1 MPRWNT
7 VQREGISTSHTSR
20 CLLINSGIHNQEA
33 LCNEMLELDV
43 ETDNYTKGFLDKQC
57 KNCESNILK
66 SWDPGKSFGQKCF
79 VVQIVTPATQCVVD
93 VVLMLRSFSLC
104 MGLWLELFRLPWL
117 LCRYCQFEGIVR
129 VMMDCQ
135 GHLVE
140 SCFIAWSNVVDCQ
153 KIDTP
158 VDVADCGHLGIPMD
172 EADCSSMNK
181 SAGEGSSMFSS
192 MEHLEAFLRAVPHTV
207 EHSLCSEDA
216 DLGSLVA
223 RVIGLSVHAMLVK
236 HRMIAVR
243 SVLLL
248 VDKAISQKTI
258 SPSAWGTMLV

>member
-1 MPRWNT
+1 
-7 VQREGISTSHTSR
+7 
-20 CLLINSGIHNQEA
+20 
-33 LCNEMLELDV
+33 
-43 ETDNYTKGFLDKQC
+43 
-57 KNCESNILK
+57 
-66 SWDPGKSFGQKCF
+66 
-79 VVQIVTPATQCVVD
+79 
-93 VVLMLRSFSLC
+93 
-104 MGLWLELFRLPWL
+104 
-117 LCRYCQFEGIVR
+117 
-129 VMMDCQ
+129 MDCQ

-172 EADCSSMNK
+172 EADCSGMNK

-192 MEHLEAFLRAVPHTV
+192 MEHLEAFLRVVPHTV
-207 EHSLCSEDA
+207 EHSLCSEDT
-216 DLGSLVA
+216 DLGCLAA

-236 HRMIAVR
+236 HRRIAVR

-258 SPSAWGTMLV
+258 SPSTWGHFARVISLKIYCSARGLGDCCAEKWFPGHKCANSVQLNTIENIWDMWASEIPVL